1 MFRFESATYL
11 WLLLL
16 VPIVLIIGFAAYR
29 RRRANLKRFGELSLL
44 ARLMPDV
51 SKYRPAVKFILVL
64 SSLSL
69 LIIALARPQMGMKL
83 SQEERSGIET
93 IIALDISNSMT
104 ATDVVPSRLDKSKL
118 LVENLVDKFSNDK
131 IGLIIFAGE
140 AFVQLPLTNDYV
152 SAKMFLQDISP
163 SLITTQ
169 GTDIA
174 RAIDLSMSSF
184 SQQENIGKAIILITD
199 GEDHE
204 GGAVEAAKRANKKGI
219 NVFILGVGSTKGVPI
234 PTGNGY
240 MQDMNGQTVMTAL
253 NEEMCKQVA
262 QSGNGMYI
270 HVDNTSDAQETL
282 NDEISKLQK
291 GETQNVSY
299 SEYDE
304 QFGAFAFLALI
315 LLVLDICLLEVKN
328 PLLRNVR
335 LFKKPTT

>member
-1 MFRFESATYL
+1 MFRFESAIYL
-11 WLLLL
+11 WLLAI
-16 VPIVLIIGFAAYR
+16 VPIVLIIGFIAYR
-29 RRRANLKRFGELSLL
+29 RRRANLRKFGDISMV

-51 SKYRPAVKFILVL
+51 SKYRPWIKFVL
-64 SSLSL
+64 LLLSLSL

-152 SAKMFLQDISP
+152 SAKMFLQDINP

-184 SQQENIGKAIILITD
+184 SQQTNIGKAIILITD

-204 GGAVEAAKRANKKGI
+204 GGAIEAAKKAMKKGI
-219 NVFILGVGSTKGVPI
+219 NVFILGVGTTKGVPI

-240 MQDMNGQTVMTAL
+240 MQDSNGQTVMTAL

-262 QSGNGMYI
+262 KAGNGMYI

-282 NDEISKLQK
+282 NSEIGKLQK

-304 QFGAFAFLALI
+304 QFGAFTILALI
-315 LLVLDICLLEVKN
+315 LLVLDICILEVRN
-328 PLLRNVR
+328 PLLKNVR
-335 LFKKPTT
+335 LFKKQSV